1 MVLWSN
7 FLNTLKPN
15 SSFHGKL
22 KKKYLGPNLL
32 KLRVEDKHAASFQ
45 DVKMFFLRRCQ
56 IWTRHIGH
64 IYQKSEKF
72 VSSKILF

>member
-1 MVLWSN
+1 M
-7 FLNTLKPN
+7 
-15 SSFHGKL
+15 

-64 IYQKSEKF
+64 I
-72 VSSKILF
+72 SKERKIREF

>member
-1 MVLWSN
+1 M
-7 FLNTLKPN
+7 
-15 SSFHGKL
+15 

-64 IYQKSEKF
+64 ISKERKIREF
-72 VSSKILF
+72 KNPFFIFSSKILISVKFIRS

>member
-1 MVLWSN
+1 M
-7 FLNTLKPN
+7 
-15 SSFHGKL
+15 

-45 DVKMFFLRRCQ
+45 DVKMFFSVVVRFEQGTLA
-56 IWTRHIGH
+56 T
-64 IYQKSEKF
+64 YQKSEKF

>member
-1 MVLWSN
+1 M
-7 FLNTLKPN
+7 
-15 SSFHGKL
+15 

-72 VSSKILF
+72 VSSKILFYFSSKILISMKLIRS